1 MAQKLTDQIRN
12 TVNMAEQR
20 FAWKDFVSDIG
31 TEHFLVQV
39 FLSLISLIAA
49 FILVPAGNL

>member
-1 MAQKLTDQIRN
+1 MALKLTDQIRK
-12 TVNMAEQR
+12 TVNKAEQR
-20 FAWKDFVSDIG
+20 FVWKDFVSDIG

-49 FILVPAGNL
+49 FILVPAGSL